1 MARGWESKDVEA
13 QIESAKT
20 GQASAGRERLTA
32 EQVEKLR
39 AKSAL
44 LLSRKRVLEDL
55 RKARHPR
62 HQQTLRAA
70 LAHLDEKL
78 AELD

>member
-1 MARGWESKDVEA
+1 VARGWESKGIEA

-20 GQASAGRERLTA
+20 ERGSSGRERLTA
-32 EQVEKLR
+32 EQVSKLR
-39 AKSAL
+39 ARSAL
-44 LLSRKRVLEDL
+44 VLSRKRVLEDL

-78 AELD
+78 AELA